1 MSKTPVATV
10 ITIAADGDQA
20 GEEAVQA
27 AARRFITEGRSVK
40 IARPPQGMD
49 FNDLLLM
56 PENVKL
62 ISNYRKRM
70 KANG

>member
-1 MSKTPVATV
+1 MKYLTFILLYSFTLELFHSR
-10 ITIAADGDQA
+10 ILQA
-20 GEEAVQA
+20 V
-27 AARRFITEGRSVK
+27 
-40 IARPPQGMD
+40 RPSTTLRAPPD